1 MTDTYEARGPHLPD
15 VLIRQSPWVYLFVAA
30 AAIQL
35 GLAWMDVNPVKL
47 HIDNALMSLL
57 GAALFVRH
65 PDAKRSVPRLAFGL
79 GLIALGPL
87 LDVVEGPVTQ
97 FLDPL
102 ASPDDMFSRLL
113 PAFTAYRVFTSL
125 IAVAA
130 AAYIGFGLAGARR
143 RPRHPAERFA
153 PVVVAIISIA
163 AAALALAPFGVRPS
177 SIPPYLWTL
186 LGIEFVV
193 MLLYSL
199 AWAYVIAVTFGGWV
213 AGDVPHAGW
222 GLAFAAAAM
231 GLAVR
236 IISTT
241 SILITTLSEPPALV
255 LFQIS
260 GTAVTLSWL
269 LLVVAFALG
278 LPATADPREATP
290 PGSAAG

>member
-15 VLIRQSPWVYLFVAA
+15 VMTRQSPWVYPFVAA

-35 GLAWMDVNPVKL
+35 GLAWMHVNVAKL

-57 GAALFVRH
+57 GAALFVKH
-65 PDAKRSVPRLAFGL
+65 PDANRSLPRLAFGL

-102 ASPDDMFSRLL
+102 ALPDDMFSRLL
-113 PAFTAYRVFTSL
+113 PASTAYRVFTSL

-130 AAYIGFGLAGARR
+130 AVYVGVGLAGARR
-143 RPRHPAERFA
+143 RPRDPAERFVLA
-153 PVVVAIISIA
+153 VVVIISIA

-213 AGDVPHAGW
+213 AGDVPRAGW

-231 GLAVR
+231 GLVVR

-241 SILITTLSEPPALV
+241 SILITTLSEPPSLV

-269 LLVVAFALG
+269 LLIVAFALG
-278 LPATADPREATP
+278 LPATDDRREATQQD
-290 PGSAAG
+290 SATG